1 MISNRELFSQKAPFK
16 FLTRF
21 WIHLCRT
28 SHPRC
33 SIRKGVLR
41 NFAKFT
47 GKRLCHSLYFN
58 KVAGLRP
65 EGCEFA
71 KFLRTLFYRTN
82 LGDCVCLCSVTH
94 KKKKT
99 KQDTTYPALSNIFFA
114 YQSHAKLIL
123 LYSNTIFFFKKN
135 HFYVST
141 SLLYSFVSMLFLK
154 RAVKSLVWIIK

>member
-1 MISNRELFSQKAPFK
+1 MFLEISRNSLENACA
-16 FLTRF
+16 
-21 WIHLCRT
+21 IV
-28 SHPRC
+28 
-33 SIRKGVLR
+33 SILIKLQAWDLR
-41 NFAKFT
+41 AVN
-47 GKRLCHSLYFN
+47 
-58 KVAGLRP
+58 
-65 EGCEFA
+65 FA

-99 KQDTTYPALSNIFFA
+99 KQDTTYPALSKIFFA

-123 LYSNTIFFFKKN
+123 LYSNTIFLFKKN

-154 RAVKSLVWIIK
+154 RAVKSLVWIIR